1 MAVIQKQFNYMAF
14 PQSFSRGNP
23 IPLDKSAVWYDF
35 AAMVEYAQSGATA
48 YVGQVLAYVNETDN
62 TAKAY
67 IIADTNGTLTEVGAA
82 TLGDNKTIVLE
93 EGTLALKN
101 WGKEYYRWVDA
112 VGEEGQEGYVA
123 GHHEKQV
130 VDGTH
135 PWIAGLEPKAV
146 AGEDGTF
153 ELAWYQPSTTTV
165 EGLNSTVS
173 TIRTT
178 VEEITAAL
186 GDAET
191 DGTIRGDIADL
202 KTEVAK
208 KIDAA
213 GGTMTGDLTLADGS
227 KAASE
232 TVVDTK
238 IATAIG
244 SAGHLKRLVVEQLPE
259 VSAADVDTIYM
270 VKDATVTTGDAYKE
284 YMVIDG
290 AFAQIGD
297 TSVNLEPYATTADV
311 EAKVKVVQDDL
322 NEHKADAVA
331 HITADER
338 TAWNGKL
345 DADNADYTTLVA
357 NKQKLV
363 DIPAIKTIGSGLTLQ
378 EDGTLRTDISA
389 MTGMMRFR
397 GAVSTKPTTST
408 TVPSDNLGAWR
419 AGDVVLYETAEY
431 VVASLNTSSQPVWQ
445 LLGDEGAYQTKL
457 SFTSTPSLTN
467 KVVTNDTLTSNVNTL
482 DGKITTA
489 QNAASAAQI
498 SADNAKNVAD
508 AAQADATSALNRIDA
523 LDVTDTDSGFVTAV
537 TQTDG
542 KIAVTKKTLAASD
555 VTDLLS
561 FDGTYNAS
569 TNKIATTS
577 TVTNAIDG
585 LSSSVAA
592 AVASG
597 NQYSVLTG
605 VTQSGGKLTAKTEV
619 KLAAIA
625 VTGNVNDLIQTGGDV
640 LVIYGGTST
649 TVI

>member
-112 VGEEGQEGYVA
+112 VGEEGKEGYVA

-146 AGEDGTF
+146 AGADGTF

-173 TIRTT
+173 SIRTT
-178 VEEITAAL
+178 VEGITAAL

-270 VKDATVTTGDAYKE
+270 VKDTAVTTGDAYKE

-338 TAWNGKL
+338 NAWNGKL

-363 DIPAIKTIGSGLTLQ
+363 DIPAIKTIGTGLTLN
-378 EDGTLRTDISA
+378 EDGTLVGAQEYELPVATADRLGGVKAGGAGVSIAADGVVSAKVKAGNGLSVGEEGIVLATATDSAAGA
-389 MTGMMRFR
+389 MTAEEHVKLSNIEE
-397 GAVSTKPTTST
+397 GAQRNVVVGALVGG
-408 TVPSDNLGAWR
+408 TVVAPNENKQLVIGYADEER
-419 AGDVVLYETAEY
+419 AGVVKSSSAEAKNKIRVETDGTM
-431 VVASLNTSSQPVWQ
+431 SLNAVGVS
-445 LLGDEGAYQTKL
+445 K
-457 SFTSTPSLTN
+457 LTN
-467 KVVTNDTLTSNVNTL
+467 EDNCELILNC
-482 DGKITTA
+482 G
-489 QNAASAAQI
+489 NA
-498 SADNAKNVAD
+498 
-508 AAQADATSALNRIDA
+508 
-523 LDVTDTDSGFVTAV
+523 
-537 TQTDG
+537 
-542 KIAVTKKTLAASD
+542 
-555 VTDLLS
+555 
-561 FDGTYNAS
+561 
-569 TNKIATTS
+569 
-577 TVTNAIDG
+577 
-585 LSSSVAA
+585 
-592 AVASG
+592 
-597 NQYSVLTG
+597 
-605 VTQSGGKLTAKTEV
+605 
-619 KLAAIA
+619 
-625 VTGNVNDLIQTGGDV
+625 
-640 LVIYGGTST
+640 
-649 TVI
+649 

>member
-112 VGEEGQEGYVA
+112 VGEEGKEGYVA

-130 VDGTH
+130 VDDAH

-146 AGEDGTF
+146 AGADGTF

-173 TIRTT
+173 SIRTT
-178 VEEITAAL
+178 VEGITAAL

-259 VSAADVDTIYM
+259 VSAANVDTIYM
-270 VKDATVTTGDAYKE
+270 VKDTSVTTGDAYKE
-284 YMVIDG
+284 YMLIDG

-297 TSVNLEPYATTADV
+297 TSVNLEPYATTASV

-322 NEHKADAVA
+322 KGHKADAVA
-331 HITADER
+331 HITAEER

-345 DADNADYTTLVA
+345 DANNADYTTLVA

-363 DIPAIKTIGSGLTLQ
+363 DIPAIKTIGTGLTLN
-378 EDGTLRTDISA
+378 EDGTLVGAQEYELPVATADRLGGVKAGGAGVSIAADGVVSAKVKAGNGLSVGEEGIVLATATDAAAGA
-389 MTGMMRFR
+389 MTAEEHVKLSNIEE
-397 GAVSTKPTTST
+397 GAQRNAVVGALVGG
-408 TVPSDNLGAWR
+408 TVVTPNENKQIIIGYADEER
-419 AGDVVLYETAEY
+419 AGVVKSSSAEAKNK
-431 VVASLNTSSQPVWQ
+431 VRVEADGTMSLNAVGVS
-445 LLGDEGAYQTKL
+445 K
-457 SFTSTPSLTN
+457 LTN
-467 KVVTNDTLTSNVNTL
+467 EDDCELILNC
-482 DGKITTA
+482 G
-489 QNAASAAQI
+489 NA
-498 SADNAKNVAD
+498 
-508 AAQADATSALNRIDA
+508 
-523 LDVTDTDSGFVTAV
+523 
-537 TQTDG
+537 
-542 KIAVTKKTLAASD
+542 
-555 VTDLLS
+555 
-561 FDGTYNAS
+561 
-569 TNKIATTS
+569 
-577 TVTNAIDG
+577 
-585 LSSSVAA
+585 
-592 AVASG
+592 
-597 NQYSVLTG
+597 
-605 VTQSGGKLTAKTEV
+605 
-619 KLAAIA
+619 
-625 VTGNVNDLIQTGGDV
+625 
-640 LVIYGGTST
+640 
-649 TVI
+649 

>member
-1 MAVIQKQFNYMAF
+1 MAVIQKEFDKMAM
-14 PQSFSRGNP
+14 PLSIERANP
-23 IPLDKSAVWYDF
+23 VCLDSTGIWYDF
-35 AAMVEYAQSGATA
+35 AAMVEYAQSNPVA

-101 WGKEYYRWVDA
+101 WGKEYYRWVEA

-146 AGEDGTF
+146 AGADGTF

-259 VSAADVDTIYM
+259 VAEADVDTIYM
-270 VKDATVTTGDAYKE
+270 VKDATVTTDDAYKE

-297 TSVNLEPYATTADV
+297 TSVNLEPYAKTADV
-311 EAKVKVVQDDL
+311 EAKVKVVQDGLD
-322 NEHKADAVA
+322 EHKADAVA

-363 DIPAIKTIGSGLTLQ
+363 DIPAIKTIGTGLTLN
-378 EDGTLRTDISA
+378 EDGSLVGAQEYELPVATADTLGGVKAGGSGVAIAADGVISA
-389 MTGMMRFR
+389 KVKAGNGLSVGEDGIVLATATDAAA
-397 GAVSTKPTTST
+397 GAM
-408 TVPSDNLGAWR
+408 
-419 AGDVVLYETAEY
+419 TAEEHVKLSNIEEGAQKN
-431 VVASLNTSSQPVWQ
+431 VVVGALVGGTVVTPNENKQLVIGYADEEKAGVVKSSAAEAKNKVRVETDGTMSLN
-445 LLGDEGAYQTKL
+445 
-457 SFTSTPSLTN
+457 
-467 KVVTNDTLTSNVNTL
+467 
-482 DGKITTA
+482 
-489 QNAASAAQI
+489 
-498 SADNAKNVAD
+498 
-508 AAQADATSALNRIDA
+508 
-523 LDVTDTDSGFVTAV
+523 AV
-537 TQTDG
+537 
-542 KIAVTKKTLAASD
+542 
-555 VTDLLS
+555 
-561 FDGTYNAS
+561 
-569 TNKIATTS
+569 
-577 TVTNAIDG
+577 
-585 LSSSVAA
+585 
-592 AVASG
+592 
-597 NQYSVLTG
+597 G
-605 VTQSGGKLTAKTEV
+605 VS
-619 KLAAIA
+619 KLANEDDCELILNC
-625 VTGNVNDLIQTGGDV
+625 GNA
-640 LVIYGGTST
+640 
-649 TVI
+649 

>member
-1 MAVIQKQFNYMAF
+1 MAVIQKDYNKMAL
-14 PQSFSRGNP
+14 PLSIERANP
-23 IPLDKSAVWYDF
+23 ISLDSTAVWYDF

-112 VGEEGQEGYVA
+112 VGEEGKEGYVA

-130 VDGTH
+130 VDDSH

-146 AGEDGTF
+146 AGADGTF

-173 TIRTT
+173 SIRTT
-178 VEEITAAL
+178 VEGITAAL

-213 GGTMTGDLTLADGS
+213 GGTMTGNLTLADGS

-270 VKDATVTTGDAYKE
+270 VKDTSVTTGDAYKE

-297 TSVNLEPYATTADV
+297 TSVNLEPYATTASV

-363 DIPAIKTIGSGLTLQ
+363 DIPAIKTIGTGLTLN
-378 EDGTLRTDISA
+378 EDGTLVGAQEYELPVATADRLGGVKAGGAGVSIAADGVVSAKVKAGNGLSVGEEGIVLATATDAAAGA
-389 MTGMMRFR
+389 MTAEEHVKLSNIEE
-397 GAVSTKPTTST
+397 GAQRNAVVGALVGG
-408 TVPSDNLGAWR
+408 TVVTPNENKQIIIGYADEER
-419 AGDVVLYETAEY
+419 AGVVKSSSAEAKNK
-431 VVASLNTSSQPVWQ
+431 VRVEADGTMSLNAVGVS
-445 LLGDEGAYQTKL
+445 K
-457 SFTSTPSLTN
+457 LTN
-467 KVVTNDTLTSNVNTL
+467 EDDCELILNC
-482 DGKITTA
+482 G
-489 QNAASAAQI
+489 NA
-498 SADNAKNVAD
+498 
-508 AAQADATSALNRIDA
+508 
-523 LDVTDTDSGFVTAV
+523 
-537 TQTDG
+537 
-542 KIAVTKKTLAASD
+542 
-555 VTDLLS
+555 
-561 FDGTYNAS
+561 
-569 TNKIATTS
+569 
-577 TVTNAIDG
+577 
-585 LSSSVAA
+585 
-592 AVASG
+592 
-597 NQYSVLTG
+597 
-605 VTQSGGKLTAKTEV
+605 
-619 KLAAIA
+619 
-625 VTGNVNDLIQTGGDV
+625 
-640 LVIYGGTST
+640 
-649 TVI
+649 

>member
-1 MAVIQKQFNYMAF
+1 MAVIQKDYNKMAL
-14 PQSFSRGNP
+14 PLSIERANP
-23 IPLDKSAVWYDF
+23 ISLDSTAVWYDF

-112 VGEEGQEGYVA
+112 VGEEGKEGYVA

-130 VDGTH
+130 VDDTH

-146 AGEDGTF
+146 AGADGTF

-173 TIRTT
+173 SIRTT
-178 VEEITAAL
+178 VEGITAAL

-270 VKDATVTTGDAYKE
+270 VKDATVSTGDAYKE

-338 TAWNGKL
+338 NAWNGKL

-363 DIPAIKTIGSGLTLQ
+363 DIPAIKTIGTGLTLN
-378 EDGTLRTDISA
+378 EDGTLVGAQEYELPVATADRLGGVKAGGAGVSIAADGVVSAKVKAGNGLSVGEEGIVLATATDAAAGA
-389 MTGMMRFR
+389 MTAEEHVKLSNIEE
-397 GAVSTKPTTST
+397 GAQRNVVVGALVGG
-408 TVPSDNLGAWR
+408 TVVTPNENKQLVIGYADEER
-419 AGDVVLYETAEY
+419 AGVVKSSSAEAKNKIRVETDGTM
-431 VVASLNTSSQPVWQ
+431 SLNAVGVS
-445 LLGDEGAYQTKL
+445 K
-457 SFTSTPSLTN
+457 LTN
-467 KVVTNDTLTSNVNTL
+467 EDDCELILNC
-482 DGKITTA
+482 G
-489 QNAASAAQI
+489 NA
-498 SADNAKNVAD
+498 
-508 AAQADATSALNRIDA
+508 
-523 LDVTDTDSGFVTAV
+523 
-537 TQTDG
+537 
-542 KIAVTKKTLAASD
+542 
-555 VTDLLS
+555 
-561 FDGTYNAS
+561 
-569 TNKIATTS
+569 
-577 TVTNAIDG
+577 
-585 LSSSVAA
+585 
-592 AVASG
+592 
-597 NQYSVLTG
+597 
-605 VTQSGGKLTAKTEV
+605 
-619 KLAAIA
+619 
-625 VTGNVNDLIQTGGDV
+625 
-640 LVIYGGTST
+640 
-649 TVI
+649 

>member
-1 MAVIQKQFNYMAF
+1 MAVIQKDYNKMAL
-14 PQSFSRGNP
+14 PLSIERANP
-23 IPLDKSAVWYDF
+23 ISLDSTAVWYDF
-35 AAMVEYAQSGATA
+35 AAMAEYAQSGATA
-48 YVGQVLAYVNETDN
+48 YVGQVLAYVNEADN

-112 VGEEGQEGYVA
+112 VGEEGKEGYVA

-130 VDGTH
+130 VDDSH

-146 AGEDGTF
+146 AGADGTF

-173 TIRTT
+173 SIRTT
-178 VEEITAAL
+178 VEGITAAL

-259 VSAADVDTIYM
+259 ISAADVDTIYM
-270 VKDATVTTGDAYKE
+270 VKDATVTSGDAYKE

-338 TAWNGKL
+338 NAWNGKL

-363 DIPAIKTIGSGLTLQ
+363 DIPAIKTIGTGLTLN
-378 EDGTLRTDISA
+378 EDGTLVGAQEYELPVATADRLGGVKAGGEGVSIAADGVVSAKVKAGNGLSVGEEGIVLATATDAAAGA
-389 MTGMMRFR
+389 MTAEEHVKLSNIEE
-397 GAVSTKPTTST
+397 GAQRNVVVGALVGD
-408 TVPSDNLGAWR
+408 TVVTINENKQLVIGYADEER
-419 AGDVVLYETAEY
+419 AGVVKSSSAEAKNKVRVETDGTM
-431 VVASLNTSSQPVWQ
+431 SLNAVGVS
-445 LLGDEGAYQTKL
+445 K
-457 SFTSTPSLTN
+457 LTN
-467 KVVTNDTLTSNVNTL
+467 EDDCELILNC
-482 DGKITTA
+482 G
-489 QNAASAAQI
+489 NA
-498 SADNAKNVAD
+498 
-508 AAQADATSALNRIDA
+508 
-523 LDVTDTDSGFVTAV
+523 
-537 TQTDG
+537 
-542 KIAVTKKTLAASD
+542 
-555 VTDLLS
+555 
-561 FDGTYNAS
+561 
-569 TNKIATTS
+569 
-577 TVTNAIDG
+577 
-585 LSSSVAA
+585 
-592 AVASG
+592 
-597 NQYSVLTG
+597 
-605 VTQSGGKLTAKTEV
+605 
-619 KLAAIA
+619 
-625 VTGNVNDLIQTGGDV
+625 
-640 LVIYGGTST
+640 
-649 TVI
+649 

>member
-1 MAVIQKQFNYMAF
+1 MAVIQKDYNKMAL
-14 PQSFSRGNP
+14 PLSIERANP
-23 IPLDKSAVWYDF
+23 ISLDSTAVWYDF

-48 YVGQVLAYVNETDN
+48 YVGQVLAYVNEADN

-112 VGEEGQEGYVA
+112 VGEEGKEGYVA

-130 VDGTH
+130 VDDSH

-146 AGEDGTF
+146 AGADGTF

-173 TIRTT
+173 SIRTT
-178 VEEITAAL
+178 VEGITAAL

-259 VSAADVDTIYM
+259 VSTADVDTIYM
-270 VKDATVTTGDAYKE
+270 VKDATVSTGDAYKE

-297 TSVNLEPYATTADV
+297 TSVNLEPYATTASV

-331 HITADER
+331 HITAEER

-363 DIPAIKTIGSGLTLQ
+363 DIPAIKTIGTGLTLN
-378 EDGTLRTDISA
+378 EDGTLVGAQEYELPVATADRLGGVKAGGAGVSIAADGVVSAKVKAGNGLSVGEEGIVLATATDAAAGA
-389 MTGMMRFR
+389 MTAEEHVKLSNIEE
-397 GAVSTKPTTST
+397 GAQRNVVVGALVGG
-408 TVPSDNLGAWR
+408 TVVTPNENKQLVIGYADEER
-419 AGDVVLYETAEY
+419 AGVVKSSSAEAKNKVRVETDGTM
-431 VVASLNTSSQPVWQ
+431 SLNAVGVS
-445 LLGDEGAYQTKL
+445 K
-457 SFTSTPSLTN
+457 LTN
-467 KVVTNDTLTSNVNTL
+467 EDDCELILNC
-482 DGKITTA
+482 G
-489 QNAASAAQI
+489 NA
-498 SADNAKNVAD
+498 
-508 AAQADATSALNRIDA
+508 
-523 LDVTDTDSGFVTAV
+523 
-537 TQTDG
+537 
-542 KIAVTKKTLAASD
+542 
-555 VTDLLS
+555 
-561 FDGTYNAS
+561 
-569 TNKIATTS
+569 
-577 TVTNAIDG
+577 
-585 LSSSVAA
+585 
-592 AVASG
+592 
-597 NQYSVLTG
+597 
-605 VTQSGGKLTAKTEV
+605 
-619 KLAAIA
+619 
-625 VTGNVNDLIQTGGDV
+625 
-640 LVIYGGTST
+640 
-649 TVI
+649 

>member
-1 MAVIQKQFNYMAF
+1 MAVIQKDYNKMAL
-14 PQSFSRGNP
+14 PLSIERANP
-23 IPLDKSAVWYDF
+23 ISLDSTAVWYDF

-112 VGEEGQEGYVA
+112 VGEEGKEGYVA
-123 GHHEKQV
+123 GHHEKQI

-146 AGEDGTF
+146 AGADGTF

-173 TIRTT
+173 SIRTT
-178 VEEITAAL
+178 VEGITAAL

-213 GGTMTGDLTLADGS
+213 GGTMTGNLTLADGS

-259 VSAADVDTIYM
+259 VSAANVDTIYM
-270 VKDATVTTGDAYKE
+270 VKDATVSTGDAYKE

-297 TSVNLEPYATTADV
+297 TSVNLEPYATTASV

-363 DIPAIKTIGSGLTLQ
+363 DIPAIKTIGTGLTLN
-378 EDGTLRTDISA
+378 EDGTLVGAQEYELPVATADRLGGVKAGGAGVSIAADGVVSAKVKAGNGLSVGEEGIVLATATDAAAGA
-389 MTGMMRFR
+389 MTAEEHVKLSNIEE
-397 GAVSTKPTTST
+397 GAQRNAVVGALVGG
-408 TVPSDNLGAWR
+408 TVVTPNENKQIIIGYADEER
-419 AGDVVLYETAEY
+419 AGVVKSSSAEAKNK
-431 VVASLNTSSQPVWQ
+431 VRVEADGTMSLNAVGVS
-445 LLGDEGAYQTKL
+445 K
-457 SFTSTPSLTN
+457 LTN
-467 KVVTNDTLTSNVNTL
+467 EDDCELILNC
-482 DGKITTA
+482 G
-489 QNAASAAQI
+489 NA
-498 SADNAKNVAD
+498 
-508 AAQADATSALNRIDA
+508 
-523 LDVTDTDSGFVTAV
+523 
-537 TQTDG
+537 
-542 KIAVTKKTLAASD
+542 
-555 VTDLLS
+555 
-561 FDGTYNAS
+561 
-569 TNKIATTS
+569 
-577 TVTNAIDG
+577 
-585 LSSSVAA
+585 
-592 AVASG
+592 
-597 NQYSVLTG
+597 
-605 VTQSGGKLTAKTEV
+605 
-619 KLAAIA
+619 
-625 VTGNVNDLIQTGGDV
+625 
-640 LVIYGGTST
+640 
-649 TVI
+649 

>member
-1 MAVIQKQFNYMAF
+1 MAVIQKDYNKMAL
-14 PQSFSRGNP
+14 PLSIERANP
-23 IPLDKSAVWYDF
+23 ISLDSTAVWYDF

-48 YVGQVLAYVNETDN
+48 YVGQVLAYVNEAEN

-112 VGEEGQEGYVA
+112 VGEEGKEGYVA

-130 VDGTH
+130 VDGTN

-146 AGEDGTF
+146 AGADGTF

-173 TIRTT
+173 SIRTT
-178 VEEITAAL
+178 VEGITAAL

-322 NEHKADAVA
+322 NGHKADAVA

-345 DADNADYTTLVA
+345 DANNADYTTLVA

-363 DIPAIKTIGSGLTLQ
+363 DIPAIKTIGTGLTLN
-378 EDGTLRTDISA
+378 EDGTLVGAQEYELPVATAERLGGVKAGGAGVSIAADGVVSAKVKAGNGLSVGEEGIVLATATDAAAGA
-389 MTGMMRFR
+389 MT
-397 GAVSTKPTTST
+397 
-408 TVPSDNLGAWR
+408 
-419 AGDVVLYETAEY
+419 AEEH
-431 VVASLNTSSQPVWQ
+431 VKLSNIE
-445 LLGDEGAYQTKL
+445 EGAQR
-457 SFTSTPSLTN
+457 N
-467 KVVTNDTLTSNVNTL
+467 VVV
-482 DGKITTA
+482 G
-489 QNAASAAQI
+489 
-498 SADNAKNVAD
+498 
-508 AAQADATSALNRIDA
+508 AL
-523 LDVTDTDSGFVTAV
+523 VGGTAV
-537 TQTDG
+537 TINENKQLVIGYADEERAGVVKSSSAEAKNKIRVETDG
-542 KIAVTKKTLAASD
+542 TMSLNAV
-555 VTDLLS
+555 
-561 FDGTYNAS
+561 
-569 TNKIATTS
+569 
-577 TVTNAIDG
+577 
-585 LSSSVAA
+585 
-592 AVASG
+592 
-597 NQYSVLTG
+597 G
-605 VTQSGGKLTAKTEV
+605 VSKLTNEDDCE
-619 KLAAIA
+619 LILNC
-625 VTGNVNDLIQTGGDV
+625 GNA
-640 LVIYGGTST
+640 
-649 TVI
+649 

>member
-1 MAVIQKQFNYMAF
+1 MAVIQKDYNKMAL
-14 PQSFSRGNP
+14 PLSIERANP
-23 IPLDKSAVWYDF
+23 ISLDSTAVWYDF
-35 AAMVEYAQSGATA
+35 SAMVEYAQSGATA

-62 TAKAY
+62 SAKAY

-101 WGKEYYRWVDA
+101 WGKEYYRWVEA

-146 AGEDGTF
+146 AGVDGTF

-178 VEEITAAL
+178 VEGITAAL

-232 TVVDTK
+232 NVVDTK

-259 VSAADVDTIYM
+259 VAAADADTIYM
-270 VKDATVTTGDAYKE
+270 VKDTTVTTGDAYKE

-297 TSVNLEPYATTADV
+297 TSVNLEPYAKTADV
-311 EAKVKVVQDDL
+311 EAKVKAVQDDL

-363 DIPAIKTIGSGLTLQ
+363 DIPAIKTIGTGLTLN
-378 EDGTLRTDISA
+378 EDGSLVGAQEYELPIAAADKLGGVKAGGAGVSIAADGVISA
-389 MTGMMRFR
+389 KVKAGNGLSVGEEGIVLATATDTAA
-397 GAVSTKPTTST
+397 GAM
-408 TVPSDNLGAWR
+408 
-419 AGDVVLYETAEY
+419 TAEEH
-431 VVASLNTSSQPVWQ
+431 VKLSNIE
-445 LLGDEGAYQTKL
+445 EGAQ
-457 SFTSTPSLTN
+457 
-467 KVVTNDTLTSNVNTL
+467 
-482 DGKITTA
+482 
-489 QNAASAAQI
+489 
-498 SADNAKNVAD
+498 KNVVVG
-508 AAQADATSALNRIDA
+508 AL
-523 LDVTDTDSGFVTAV
+523 VGGTAV
-537 TQTDG
+537 T
-542 KIAVTKKTLAASD
+542 I
-555 VTDLLS
+555 
-561 FDGTYNAS
+561 NE
-569 TNKIATTS
+569 NKQLVIGYADEEKAG
-577 TVTNAIDG
+577 VVK
-585 LSSSVAA
+585 SSSVEAKNKVRVETDGTMSLN
-592 AVASG
+592 AV
-597 NQYSVLTG
+597 G
-605 VTQSGGKLTAKTEV
+605 VS
-619 KLAAIA
+619 KLANEDDCELILNC
-625 VTGNVNDLIQTGGDV
+625 GNA
-640 LVIYGGTST
+640 
-649 TVI
+649 

>member
-1 MAVIQKQFNYMAF
+1 MAVIQKDYNKMAL
-14 PQSFSRGNP
+14 PLSIERANP
-23 IPLDKSAVWYDF
+23 ISLDSTAVWYDF

-48 YVGQVLAYVNETDN
+48 YVGQVLAYVNETDS

-112 VGEEGQEGYVA
+112 VGEEGKEGYVA

-146 AGEDGTF
+146 AGADGTF

-173 TIRTT
+173 SIRTT
-178 VEEITAAL
+178 VEGITAAL

-270 VKDATVTTGDAYKE
+270 VKDATVSTGDAYKE

-297 TSVNLEPYATTADV
+297 TSVNLEPYATTASV

-338 TAWNGKL
+338 NAWNGKL

-363 DIPAIKTIGSGLTLQ
+363 DIPAIKTIGTGLTLN
-378 EDGTLRTDISA
+378 EDGTLVGAQEYELPVATADRLGGVKAGGAGVSIAADGVVSAKVKAGNGLSVGEEGIVLATATDSAAGA
-389 MTGMMRFR
+389 MT
-397 GAVSTKPTTST
+397 
-408 TVPSDNLGAWR
+408 
-419 AGDVVLYETAEY
+419 AEEH
-431 VVASLNTSSQPVWQ
+431 VKLSNIE
-445 LLGDEGAYQTKL
+445 EGAQR
-457 SFTSTPSLTN
+457 N
-467 KVVTNDTLTSNVNTL
+467 VVV
-482 DGKITTA
+482 G
-489 QNAASAAQI
+489 
-498 SADNAKNVAD
+498 
-508 AAQADATSALNRIDA
+508 AL
-523 LDVTDTDSGFVTAV
+523 VGGTAV
-537 TQTDG
+537 TPNENKLLIIGYADEERAGVVKSSSAEAKNKVRVETDG
-542 KIAVTKKTLAASD
+542 TMSINAV
-555 VTDLLS
+555 
-561 FDGTYNAS
+561 
-569 TNKIATTS
+569 
-577 TVTNAIDG
+577 
-585 LSSSVAA
+585 
-592 AVASG
+592 
-597 NQYSVLTG
+597 G
-605 VTQSGGKLTAKTEV
+605 VSKLTNEDDCE
-619 KLAAIA
+619 LILNC
-625 VTGNVNDLIQTGGDV
+625 GNA
-640 LVIYGGTST
+640 
-649 TVI
+649 

>member
-48 YVGQVLAYVNETDN
+48 YVGQVLAYVNEADN

-112 VGEEGQEGYVA
+112 VGEEGKEGYVA
-123 GHHEKQV
+123 GHHEKQT
-130 VDGTH
+130 VDESH

-146 AGEDGTF
+146 AGADGTF

-173 TIRTT
+173 SIRTT
-178 VEEITAAL
+178 VEGITAAL

-259 VSAADVDTIYM
+259 VSAANVDTIYM
-270 VKDATVTTGDAYKE
+270 VKDATVSTGDAYKE

-297 TSVNLEPYATTADV
+297 TSVNLEPYATTASV

-363 DIPAIKTIGSGLTLQ
+363 DIPAIKTIGTGLTLN
-378 EDGTLRTDISA
+378 EDGTLVGAQEYELPVATADRLGGVKAGGAGVSIAADGVVSAKVKAGNGLSVGEEGIVLATATDAAAGA
-389 MTGMMRFR
+389 MTAEEHVKLSNIEE
-397 GAVSTKPTTST
+397 GAQRNVVVGALVGG
-408 TVPSDNLGAWR
+408 TVVTINENKQLVIGYADEER
-419 AGDVVLYETAEY
+419 AGVVKSSSAEAKNKIRVETDGTM
-431 VVASLNTSSQPVWQ
+431 SLNAVGVS
-445 LLGDEGAYQTKL
+445 K
-457 SFTSTPSLTN
+457 LTN
-467 KVVTNDTLTSNVNTL
+467 EDDCELILNC
-482 DGKITTA
+482 G
-489 QNAASAAQI
+489 NA
-498 SADNAKNVAD
+498 
-508 AAQADATSALNRIDA
+508 
-523 LDVTDTDSGFVTAV
+523 
-537 TQTDG
+537 
-542 KIAVTKKTLAASD
+542 
-555 VTDLLS
+555 
-561 FDGTYNAS
+561 
-569 TNKIATTS
+569 
-577 TVTNAIDG
+577 
-585 LSSSVAA
+585 
-592 AVASG
+592 
-597 NQYSVLTG
+597 
-605 VTQSGGKLTAKTEV
+605 
-619 KLAAIA
+619 
-625 VTGNVNDLIQTGGDV
+625 
-640 LVIYGGTST
+640 
-649 TVI
+649 

>member
-1 MAVIQKQFNYMAF
+1 MAVIQKDYNKMAL
-14 PQSFSRGNP
+14 PLSIERANP
-23 IPLDKSAVWYDF
+23 ISLDSTAVWYDF
-35 AAMVEYAQSGATA
+35 AAMVEYAQSDATA
-48 YVGQVLAYVNETDN
+48 YVGQVLAYVNEADN

-112 VGEEGQEGYVA
+112 VGEEGKEGYVA

-146 AGEDGTF
+146 AGADGTF

-173 TIRTT
+173 SIRTT
-178 VEEITAAL
+178 VEGITAAL

-345 DADNADYTTLVA
+345 DANNADYTTLVA

-363 DIPAIKTIGSGLTLQ
+363 DIPAIKTIGTGLTLN
-378 EDGTLRTDISA
+378 EDGTLVGAQEYELPVATADRLGGVKAGGAGVSIAADGVVSAKVKAGNGLSVGEEGIVLATATDAAAGA
-389 MTGMMRFR
+389 MTAEEHVKLSNIEE
-397 GAVSTKPTTST
+397 GAQRNAVVGALVGG
-408 TVPSDNLGAWR
+408 TVVTPNENKQIIIGYADEER
-419 AGDVVLYETAEY
+419 AGVVKSSSAEAKNK
-431 VVASLNTSSQPVWQ
+431 VRVEADGTMSLNAVGVS
-445 LLGDEGAYQTKL
+445 K
-457 SFTSTPSLTN
+457 LTN
-467 KVVTNDTLTSNVNTL
+467 EDDCELILNC
-482 DGKITTA
+482 G
-489 QNAASAAQI
+489 NA
-498 SADNAKNVAD
+498 
-508 AAQADATSALNRIDA
+508 
-523 LDVTDTDSGFVTAV
+523 
-537 TQTDG
+537 
-542 KIAVTKKTLAASD
+542 
-555 VTDLLS
+555 
-561 FDGTYNAS
+561 
-569 TNKIATTS
+569 
-577 TVTNAIDG
+577 
-585 LSSSVAA
+585 
-592 AVASG
+592 
-597 NQYSVLTG
+597 
-605 VTQSGGKLTAKTEV
+605 
-619 KLAAIA
+619 
-625 VTGNVNDLIQTGGDV
+625 
-640 LVIYGGTST
+640 
-649 TVI
+649 

>member
-1 MAVIQKQFNYMAF
+1 MAVIQKDYNKMAL
-14 PQSFSRGNP
+14 PLSIERANP
-23 IPLDKSAVWYDF
+23 ISLDSTAVWYDF

-112 VGEEGQEGYVA
+112 VGEEGKEGYVA

-130 VDGTH
+130 VDDTH

-146 AGEDGTF
+146 AGADGTF

-173 TIRTT
+173 SIRTT
-178 VEEITAAL
+178 VEGITAAL
-186 GDAET
+186 GDAGT

-270 VKDATVTTGDAYKE
+270 VKDATVSTGDAYKE

-345 DADNADYTTLVA
+345 DANNADYTTLVA

-363 DIPAIKTIGSGLTLQ
+363 DIPAIKTIGTGLTLN
-378 EDGTLRTDISA
+378 EDGTLVGAQEYELPVATADRLGGVKAGGAGVSIAADGVVSAKVKAGNGLSVGEEGIVLATATDAAAGA
-389 MTGMMRFR
+389 MTAEEHVKLSNIEE
-397 GAVSTKPTTST
+397 GAQRNAVVGALVGG
-408 TVPSDNLGAWR
+408 TVVTPNENKQIIIGYADEER
-419 AGDVVLYETAEY
+419 AGVVKSSSAEAKNKIRVETDGTM
-431 VVASLNTSSQPVWQ
+431 SLNAVGVS
-445 LLGDEGAYQTKL
+445 K
-457 SFTSTPSLTN
+457 LTN
-467 KVVTNDTLTSNVNTL
+467 EDDCELILNC
-482 DGKITTA
+482 G
-489 QNAASAAQI
+489 NA
-498 SADNAKNVAD
+498 
-508 AAQADATSALNRIDA
+508 
-523 LDVTDTDSGFVTAV
+523 
-537 TQTDG
+537 
-542 KIAVTKKTLAASD
+542 
-555 VTDLLS
+555 
-561 FDGTYNAS
+561 
-569 TNKIATTS
+569 
-577 TVTNAIDG
+577 
-585 LSSSVAA
+585 
-592 AVASG
+592 
-597 NQYSVLTG
+597 
-605 VTQSGGKLTAKTEV
+605 
-619 KLAAIA
+619 
-625 VTGNVNDLIQTGGDV
+625 
-640 LVIYGGTST
+640 
-649 TVI
+649 

>member
-1 MAVIQKQFNYMAF
+1 MAVIQKDYNKMAL
-14 PQSFSRGNP
+14 PLSIERANP
-23 IPLDKSAVWYDF
+23 ISLDSTAVWYDF

-48 YVGQVLAYVNETDN
+48 YVGQVLAYVNEADN

-112 VGEEGQEGYVA
+112 VGEEGKEGYVA

-146 AGEDGTF
+146 AGADGTF

-173 TIRTT
+173 SIRTT
-178 VEEITAAL
+178 VEGITAAL

-270 VKDATVTTGDAYKE
+270 VKDTSVTTGDAYKE

-297 TSVNLEPYATTADV
+297 TSVNLEPYATTASV

-338 TAWNGKL
+338 NAWNGKL

-363 DIPAIKTIGSGLTLQ
+363 DIPAIKTIGTGLTLN
-378 EDGTLRTDISA
+378 EDGTLVGAQEYELPVATADRLGGVKAGGAGVSIAADGVVSAKVKAGNGLSVGEEGIVLATATDAAAGA
-389 MTGMMRFR
+389 MTAEEHVKLSNIEE
-397 GAVSTKPTTST
+397 GAQRNVVVGALVGG
-408 TVPSDNLGAWR
+408 TVVTPNENKQLVIGYADEER
-419 AGDVVLYETAEY
+419 AGVVKSSSAEAKNKIRVETDGTM
-431 VVASLNTSSQPVWQ
+431 SLNAVGVS
-445 LLGDEGAYQTKL
+445 K
-457 SFTSTPSLTN
+457 LTN
-467 KVVTNDTLTSNVNTL
+467 EDDCELILNC
-482 DGKITTA
+482 G
-489 QNAASAAQI
+489 NA
-498 SADNAKNVAD
+498 
-508 AAQADATSALNRIDA
+508 
-523 LDVTDTDSGFVTAV
+523 
-537 TQTDG
+537 
-542 KIAVTKKTLAASD
+542 
-555 VTDLLS
+555 
-561 FDGTYNAS
+561 
-569 TNKIATTS
+569 
-577 TVTNAIDG
+577 
-585 LSSSVAA
+585 
-592 AVASG
+592 
-597 NQYSVLTG
+597 
-605 VTQSGGKLTAKTEV
+605 
-619 KLAAIA
+619 
-625 VTGNVNDLIQTGGDV
+625 
-640 LVIYGGTST
+640 
-649 TVI
+649 

>member
-48 YVGQVLAYVNETDN
+48 YVGQVLAYVNEADN

-112 VGEEGQEGYVA
+112 VGEEGKEGYVA

-146 AGEDGTF
+146 AGADGTF

-173 TIRTT
+173 SIRTT
-178 VEEITAAL
+178 VEGITAAL

-191 DGTIRGDIADL
+191 DGTIRGEIADL

-270 VKDATVTTGDAYKE
+270 VKDTGVTTGDAYKE

-297 TSVNLEPYATTADV
+297 TSVNLEPYATTASV

-331 HITADER
+331 HITADAR
-338 TAWNGKL
+338 NAWNGKL

-363 DIPAIKTIGSGLTLQ
+363 DIPAIKTIGTGLTLN
-378 EDGTLRTDISA
+378 EDGTLVGAQEYELPVATADRLGGVKAGGAGVSIAADGVVSAKVKAGNGLSVGEEGIVLATATDTAAGA
-389 MTGMMRFR
+389 MTAEEHVKLSNIEE
-397 GAVSTKPTTST
+397 GAQRNAVVGALVGG
-408 TVPSDNLGAWR
+408 TVVTPNENKQIIIGYADEER
-419 AGDVVLYETAEY
+419 AGVV
-431 VVASLNTSSQPVWQ
+431 
-445 LLGDEGAYQTKL
+445 K
-457 SFTSTPSLTN
+457 
-467 KVVTNDTLTSNVNTL
+467 
-482 DGKITTA
+482 
-489 QNAASAAQI
+489 
-498 SADNAKNVAD
+498 
-508 AAQADATSALNRIDA
+508 
-523 LDVTDTDSGFVTAV
+523 
-537 TQTDG
+537 
-542 KIAVTKKTLAASD
+542 
-555 VTDLLS
+555 
-561 FDGTYNAS
+561 
-569 TNKIATTS
+569 
-577 TVTNAIDG
+577 
-585 LSSSVAA
+585 SSSVEAKNKVRVEA
-592 AVASG
+592 DGTMSLNAV
-597 NQYSVLTG
+597 G
-605 VTQSGGKLTAKTEV
+605 VSKLTNEDDCE
-619 KLAAIA
+619 LILNC
-625 VTGNVNDLIQTGGDV
+625 GNA
-640 LVIYGGTST
+640 
-649 TVI
+649 

>member
-1 MAVIQKQFNYMAF
+1 MAVIQKDYNKMAL
-14 PQSFSRGNP
+14 PLSIERANP
-23 IPLDKSAVWYDF
+23 ISFDSTAVWYDF

-112 VGEEGQEGYVA
+112 VGEEGKEGYVA
-123 GHHEKQV
+123 GHHEKQI

-146 AGEDGTF
+146 AGADGTF

-173 TIRTT
+173 SIRTT
-178 VEEITAAL
+178 VEGITAAL

-202 KTEVAK
+202 KTEVAT

-213 GGTMTGDLTLADGS
+213 GRTMTGDLTLADGS

-259 VSAADVDTIYM
+259 VSAANVDTIYM
-270 VKDATVTTGDAYKE
+270 VKDATVSTGDAYKE

-297 TSVNLEPYATTADV
+297 TSVNLEPYATTASV

-338 TAWNGKL
+338 NAWNGKL

-363 DIPAIKTIGSGLTLQ
+363 DIPAIKTIGTGLTLN
-378 EDGTLRTDISA
+378 EDGTLVGAQEYELPVATADRLGGVKAGGAGVSIAADGVVSAKVKAGNGLSVGEEGIVLATATDAAAGA
-389 MTGMMRFR
+389 MTAEEHVKLSNIEE
-397 GAVSTKPTTST
+397 GAQRNAVVGALVGG
-408 TVPSDNLGAWR
+408 TVVTPNENKQIIIGYADEER
-419 AGDVVLYETAEY
+419 AGVVKSSSAEAKNK
-431 VVASLNTSSQPVWQ
+431 VRVEADGTMSLNAVGVS
-445 LLGDEGAYQTKL
+445 K
-457 SFTSTPSLTN
+457 LTN
-467 KVVTNDTLTSNVNTL
+467 EDDCELILNC
-482 DGKITTA
+482 G
-489 QNAASAAQI
+489 NA
-498 SADNAKNVAD
+498 
-508 AAQADATSALNRIDA
+508 
-523 LDVTDTDSGFVTAV
+523 
-537 TQTDG
+537 
-542 KIAVTKKTLAASD
+542 
-555 VTDLLS
+555 
-561 FDGTYNAS
+561 
-569 TNKIATTS
+569 
-577 TVTNAIDG
+577 
-585 LSSSVAA
+585 
-592 AVASG
+592 
-597 NQYSVLTG
+597 
-605 VTQSGGKLTAKTEV
+605 
-619 KLAAIA
+619 
-625 VTGNVNDLIQTGGDV
+625 
-640 LVIYGGTST
+640 
-649 TVI
+649 

>member
-1 MAVIQKQFNYMAF
+1 MATIMNDAAYMGF
-14 PQSFSRGNP
+14 PLSIKRGNP
-23 IPLDKSAVWYDF
+23 APVDTTAVWYNKTELETY
-35 AAMVEYAQSGATA
+35 AASGATA
-48 YVGQVLAYVNETDN
+48 YVGQVLAYVNEAEN

-112 VGEEGQEGYVA
+112 VGEEGKEGYVA

-146 AGEDGTF
+146 AGADGTF

-173 TIRTT
+173 SIRTT
-178 VEEITAAL
+178 VEGITAAL

-232 TVVDTK
+232 TVVYTK

-322 NEHKADAVA
+322 NGHKADAVA

-345 DADNADYTTLVA
+345 DANNADYTTLVA

-363 DIPAIKTIGSGLTLQ
+363 DIPAIKTIGTGLTLN
-378 EDGTLRTDISA
+378 EDGTLVGAQEYELPVATAERLGGVKAGGAGVSIAADGVVSAKVKAGNGLSVGEEGIVLATATDAAAGA
-389 MTGMMRFR
+389 MT
-397 GAVSTKPTTST
+397 
-408 TVPSDNLGAWR
+408 
-419 AGDVVLYETAEY
+419 AEEH
-431 VVASLNTSSQPVWQ
+431 VKLSNIE
-445 LLGDEGAYQTKL
+445 EGAQR
-457 SFTSTPSLTN
+457 N
-467 KVVTNDTLTSNVNTL
+467 VVV
-482 DGKITTA
+482 G
-489 QNAASAAQI
+489 
-498 SADNAKNVAD
+498 
-508 AAQADATSALNRIDA
+508 AL
-523 LDVTDTDSGFVTAV
+523 VGGTAV
-537 TQTDG
+537 TINENKQLVIGYADEERAGVVKSSSAEAKNKIRVETDG
-542 KIAVTKKTLAASD
+542 TMSLNAV
-555 VTDLLS
+555 
-561 FDGTYNAS
+561 
-569 TNKIATTS
+569 
-577 TVTNAIDG
+577 
-585 LSSSVAA
+585 
-592 AVASG
+592 
-597 NQYSVLTG
+597 G
-605 VTQSGGKLTAKTEV
+605 VSKLTNEDDCE
-619 KLAAIA
+619 LILNC
-625 VTGNVNDLIQTGGDV
+625 GNA
-640 LVIYGGTST
+640 
-649 TVI
+649 

>member
-1 MAVIQKQFNYMAF
+1 MAVIQKDYNKMAL
-14 PQSFSRGNP
+14 PLSIERANP
-23 IPLDKSAVWYDF
+23 ISLDSTAVWYDF

-48 YVGQVLAYVNETDN
+48 YVGQVLAYVNEADN

-112 VGEEGQEGYVA
+112 VGEEGKEGYVA

-146 AGEDGTF
+146 AGADGTF

-173 TIRTT
+173 SIRTT

-186 GDAET
+186 GDAQT

-270 VKDATVTTGDAYKE
+270 VKDTSVTTGDAYKE

-297 TSVNLEPYATTADV
+297 TSVNLEPYATTASV

-363 DIPAIKTIGSGLTLQ
+363 DIPAIKTIGTGLTLN
-378 EDGTLRTDISA
+378 EDGTLVGAQEYELPVATADRLGGVKAGGAGVSIAADGVVSAKVKAGNGLSVGEEGIVLATATDAAAGA
-389 MTGMMRFR
+389 MTAEEHVKLSNIEE
-397 GAVSTKPTTST
+397 GAQRNVVVGALVGG
-408 TVPSDNLGAWR
+408 TVVTINENKQLVIGYADEER
-419 AGDVVLYETAEY
+419 AGVVKSSSAEAKNKIRVETDGTM
-431 VVASLNTSSQPVWQ
+431 SLNAVGVS
-445 LLGDEGAYQTKL
+445 K
-457 SFTSTPSLTN
+457 LTN
-467 KVVTNDTLTSNVNTL
+467 E
-482 DGKITTA
+482 DGCELILNCG
-489 QNAASAAQI
+489 NA
-498 SADNAKNVAD
+498 
-508 AAQADATSALNRIDA
+508 
-523 LDVTDTDSGFVTAV
+523 
-537 TQTDG
+537 
-542 KIAVTKKTLAASD
+542 
-555 VTDLLS
+555 
-561 FDGTYNAS
+561 
-569 TNKIATTS
+569 
-577 TVTNAIDG
+577 
-585 LSSSVAA
+585 
-592 AVASG
+592 
-597 NQYSVLTG
+597 
-605 VTQSGGKLTAKTEV
+605 
-619 KLAAIA
+619 
-625 VTGNVNDLIQTGGDV
+625 
-640 LVIYGGTST
+640 
-649 TVI
+649 

>member
-48 YVGQVLAYVNETDN
+48 YVGQVLAYVNEADN

-112 VGEEGQEGYVA
+112 VGEEGKEGYVA

-146 AGEDGTF
+146 AGADGTF

-173 TIRTT
+173 SIRTT

-186 GDAET
+186 GDAQT

-270 VKDATVTTGDAYKE
+270 VKDTSVTTGDAYKE

-297 TSVNLEPYATTADV
+297 TSVNLEPYATTASV

-363 DIPAIKTIGSGLTLQ
+363 DIPAIKTIGTGLTLN
-378 EDGTLRTDISA
+378 EDGTLVGAQEYELPVATADRLGGVKAGGAGVSIAADGVVSAKVKAGNGLSVGEEGIVLATATDAAAGA
-389 MTGMMRFR
+389 MTAEEHVKLSNIEE
-397 GAVSTKPTTST
+397 GAQRNVVVGALVGG
-408 TVPSDNLGAWR
+408 TVVTINENKQLVIGYADEER
-419 AGDVVLYETAEY
+419 AGVVKSSSAEAKNKIRVETDGTM
-431 VVASLNTSSQPVWQ
+431 SLNAVGVS
-445 LLGDEGAYQTKL
+445 K
-457 SFTSTPSLTN
+457 LTN
-467 KVVTNDTLTSNVNTL
+467 E
-482 DGKITTA
+482 DGCELILNCG
-489 QNAASAAQI
+489 NA
-498 SADNAKNVAD
+498 
-508 AAQADATSALNRIDA
+508 
-523 LDVTDTDSGFVTAV
+523 
-537 TQTDG
+537 
-542 KIAVTKKTLAASD
+542 
-555 VTDLLS
+555 
-561 FDGTYNAS
+561 
-569 TNKIATTS
+569 
-577 TVTNAIDG
+577 
-585 LSSSVAA
+585 
-592 AVASG
+592 
-597 NQYSVLTG
+597 
-605 VTQSGGKLTAKTEV
+605 
-619 KLAAIA
+619 
-625 VTGNVNDLIQTGGDV
+625 
-640 LVIYGGTST
+640 
-649 TVI
+649 

>member
-1 MAVIQKQFNYMAF
+1 MAVIQKDYNKMAL
-14 PQSFSRGNP
+14 PLSIERANP
-23 IPLDKSAVWYDF
+23 ISLDSTAVWYDF

-112 VGEEGQEGYVA
+112 VGEEGKEGYVA

-130 VDGTH
+130 VDETH

-146 AGEDGTF
+146 AGADGTF

-173 TIRTT
+173 SIRTT
-178 VEEITAAL
+178 VEGITAAL

-259 VSAADVDTIYM
+259 VSAANVDTIYM
-270 VKDATVTTGDAYKE
+270 VKDTSVTTGDAYKE
-284 YMVIDG
+284 YMLIDG

-297 TSVNLEPYATTADV
+297 TSVNLEPYATTASV

-322 NEHKADAVA
+322 NGHKADAVA
-331 HITADER
+331 HITAEER

-345 DADNADYTTLVA
+345 DANNADYTTLVA

-363 DIPAIKTIGSGLTLQ
+363 DIPAIKTIGTGLTLN
-378 EDGTLRTDISA
+378 EDGTLVGAQEYELPVATADRLGGVKAGGAGVSIAADGVISA
-389 MTGMMRFR
+389 KVKAGNGLSVGEEGIVLATATDAAAGAMTAEEHVKLSNIEE
-397 GAVSTKPTTST
+397 GAQRNAVVGALVGG
-408 TVPSDNLGAWR
+408 TVVTPNENKQIIIGYADEER
-419 AGDVVLYETAEY
+419 AGVVKSSSAEAKNK
-431 VVASLNTSSQPVWQ
+431 VRVEADGTMSLNAVGVS
-445 LLGDEGAYQTKL
+445 K
-457 SFTSTPSLTN
+457 LTN
-467 KVVTNDTLTSNVNTL
+467 EDDCELILNC
-482 DGKITTA
+482 G
-489 QNAASAAQI
+489 NA
-498 SADNAKNVAD
+498 
-508 AAQADATSALNRIDA
+508 
-523 LDVTDTDSGFVTAV
+523 
-537 TQTDG
+537 
-542 KIAVTKKTLAASD
+542 
-555 VTDLLS
+555 
-561 FDGTYNAS
+561 
-569 TNKIATTS
+569 
-577 TVTNAIDG
+577 
-585 LSSSVAA
+585 
-592 AVASG
+592 
-597 NQYSVLTG
+597 
-605 VTQSGGKLTAKTEV
+605 
-619 KLAAIA
+619 
-625 VTGNVNDLIQTGGDV
+625 
-640 LVIYGGTST
+640 
-649 TVI
+649 

>member
-1 MAVIQKQFNYMAF
+1 MAVIQKDYNKMAL
-14 PQSFSRGNP
+14 PLSIERANP
-23 IPLDKSAVWYDF
+23 ISLDSTAVWYDF

-48 YVGQVLAYVNETDN
+48 YVGQVLAYVNEADN

-112 VGEEGQEGYVA
+112 VGEEGKEGYVA

-130 VDGTH
+130 VDDAH

-146 AGEDGTF
+146 AGADGTF

-173 TIRTT
+173 SIRTT

-186 GDAET
+186 GNAET

-270 VKDATVTTGDAYKE
+270 VKDATVSTGDAYKE

-297 TSVNLEPYATTADV
+297 TSVNLEPYATTAAV

-345 DADNADYTTLVA
+345 DANNTDYTTLVA

-363 DIPAIKTIGSGLTLQ
+363 DIPAIKTIGTGLTLN
-378 EDGTLRTDISA
+378 EDGTLVGAQEYELPIATADRLGGVKAGGAGVSIAADGVVSAKVKAGNGLSVGEEGIVLATATDAAAGA
-389 MTGMMRFR
+389 MT
-397 GAVSTKPTTST
+397 
-408 TVPSDNLGAWR
+408 
-419 AGDVVLYETAEY
+419 AEEH
-431 VVASLNTSSQPVWQ
+431 VKLSNIE
-445 LLGDEGAYQTKL
+445 EGAQR
-457 SFTSTPSLTN
+457 N
-467 KVVTNDTLTSNVNTL
+467 VVV
-482 DGKITTA
+482 G
-489 QNAASAAQI
+489 
-498 SADNAKNVAD
+498 
-508 AAQADATSALNRIDA
+508 AL
-523 LDVTDTDSGFVTAV
+523 VGGTAV
-537 TQTDG
+537 TINENKQLVIGYADEEKAGVVKSSSAEAKNKVRVETDG
-542 KIAVTKKTLAASD
+542 TMSLNAV
-555 VTDLLS
+555 
-561 FDGTYNAS
+561 
-569 TNKIATTS
+569 
-577 TVTNAIDG
+577 
-585 LSSSVAA
+585 
-592 AVASG
+592 
-597 NQYSVLTG
+597 G
-605 VTQSGGKLTAKTEV
+605 VSKLTNEDDCE
-619 KLAAIA
+619 LILNC
-625 VTGNVNDLIQTGGDV
+625 GNA
-640 LVIYGGTST
+640 
-649 TVI
+649 

>member
-1 MAVIQKQFNYMAF
+1 MAVIQKDYNKMAL
-14 PQSFSRGNP
+14 PLSIERANP
-23 IPLDKSAVWYDF
+23 ISLDSTAVWYDF

-112 VGEEGQEGYVA
+112 VGEEGKEGYVA
-123 GHHEKQV
+123 GHHEKQI

-146 AGEDGTF
+146 AGADGTF

-173 TIRTT
+173 SIRTT
-178 VEEITAAL
+178 VEGITAAL

-259 VSAADVDTIYM
+259 VSAANVDTIYM
-270 VKDATVTTGDAYKE
+270 VKDATVSTGDAYKE

-297 TSVNLEPYATTADV
+297 TSVNLEPYATTASV

-338 TAWNGKL
+338 NAWNGKL

-363 DIPAIKTIGSGLTLQ
+363 DIPAIKTIGTGLTLN
-378 EDGTLRTDISA
+378 EDGTLVGAQEYELPVATADRLGGVKAGGAGVSIAADGVVSAKVKAGNGLSVGEEGIVLATATDAAAGA
-389 MTGMMRFR
+389 MTAEEHVKLSNIEE
-397 GAVSTKPTTST
+397 GAQRNAVVGALVGG
-408 TVPSDNLGAWR
+408 TVVTPNENKQIIIGYADEER
-419 AGDVVLYETAEY
+419 AGVVKSSSAEAKNK
-431 VVASLNTSSQPVWQ
+431 VRVEADGTMSLNAVGVS
-445 LLGDEGAYQTKL
+445 K
-457 SFTSTPSLTN
+457 LTN
-467 KVVTNDTLTSNVNTL
+467 EDDCELILNC
-482 DGKITTA
+482 G
-489 QNAASAAQI
+489 NA
-498 SADNAKNVAD
+498 
-508 AAQADATSALNRIDA
+508 
-523 LDVTDTDSGFVTAV
+523 
-537 TQTDG
+537 
-542 KIAVTKKTLAASD
+542 
-555 VTDLLS
+555 
-561 FDGTYNAS
+561 
-569 TNKIATTS
+569 
-577 TVTNAIDG
+577 
-585 LSSSVAA
+585 
-592 AVASG
+592 
-597 NQYSVLTG
+597 
-605 VTQSGGKLTAKTEV
+605 
-619 KLAAIA
+619 
-625 VTGNVNDLIQTGGDV
+625 
-640 LVIYGGTST
+640 
-649 TVI
+649 

>member
-1 MAVIQKQFNYMAF
+1 MAVIQKDYNKMAL
-14 PQSFSRGNP
+14 PLSIERANP
-23 IPLDKSAVWYDF
+23 ISLDSTAVWYDF

-48 YVGQVLAYVNETDN
+48 YVGQVLAYVNEAEN

-112 VGEEGQEGYVA
+112 VGEEGKEGYVA

-146 AGEDGTF
+146 AGADGTF

-173 TIRTT
+173 SIRTT
-178 VEEITAAL
+178 VEGITAAL

-270 VKDATVTTGDAYKE
+270 VKNATVTTGDAYKE

-322 NEHKADAVA
+322 NGHKADAVA

-345 DADNADYTTLVA
+345 DANNADYTTLVA

-363 DIPAIKTIGSGLTLQ
+363 DIPAIKTIGTGLTLN
-378 EDGTLRTDISA
+378 EDGTLVGAQEYELPVATAERLGGVKAGGAGVSIAADGVVSAKVKAGNGLSVGEEGIVLATATDAAAGA
-389 MTGMMRFR
+389 MT
-397 GAVSTKPTTST
+397 
-408 TVPSDNLGAWR
+408 
-419 AGDVVLYETAEY
+419 AEEH
-431 VVASLNTSSQPVWQ
+431 VKLSNIE
-445 LLGDEGAYQTKL
+445 EGAQR
-457 SFTSTPSLTN
+457 N
-467 KVVTNDTLTSNVNTL
+467 VVV
-482 DGKITTA
+482 G
-489 QNAASAAQI
+489 
-498 SADNAKNVAD
+498 
-508 AAQADATSALNRIDA
+508 AL
-523 LDVTDTDSGFVTAV
+523 VGGTAV
-537 TQTDG
+537 TINENKQLVIGYADEERAGVVKSSSAEAKNKIRVETDG
-542 KIAVTKKTLAASD
+542 TMSLNAV
-555 VTDLLS
+555 
-561 FDGTYNAS
+561 
-569 TNKIATTS
+569 
-577 TVTNAIDG
+577 
-585 LSSSVAA
+585 
-592 AVASG
+592 
-597 NQYSVLTG
+597 G
-605 VTQSGGKLTAKTEV
+605 VSKLTNEDDCE
-619 KLAAIA
+619 LILNC
-625 VTGNVNDLIQTGGDV
+625 GNA
-640 LVIYGGTST
+640 
-649 TVI
+649 

>member
-1 MAVIQKQFNYMAF
+1 MAVIQKDYNKMAL
-14 PQSFSRGNP
+14 PLSIERANP
-23 IPLDKSAVWYDF
+23 ISLDSTAVWYDF

-112 VGEEGQEGYVA
+112 VGEEGKEGYVA

-146 AGEDGTF
+146 AGADGTF

-173 TIRTT
+173 SIRTT
-178 VEEITAAL
+178 VEGITAAL

-270 VKDATVTTGDAYKE
+270 VKDTAVTTGDAYKE

-297 TSVNLEPYATTADV
+297 TSVNLEPYATTASV

-345 DADNADYTTLVA
+345 DANNADYTTLVA

-363 DIPAIKTIGSGLTLQ
+363 DIPAIKTIGTGLTLN
-378 EDGTLRTDISA
+378 EDGTLVGAQEYELPIATAERLGGVKAGGAGVSIAADGVVSAKVKAGNGLSVGEEGIVLATATDAAAGA
-389 MTGMMRFR
+389 MTAEEHVKLSNIEE
-397 GAVSTKPTTST
+397 GAQRNLVVGALVGG
-408 TVPSDNLGAWR
+408 TVVTPNENKQLIIGYADEER
-419 AGDVVLYETAEY
+419 AGVVKSSSAEAKNKIRVETDGTM
-431 VVASLNTSSQPVWQ
+431 SLNAVGVS
-445 LLGDEGAYQTKL
+445 K
-457 SFTSTPSLTN
+457 LTN
-467 KVVTNDTLTSNVNTL
+467 EDDCELILNC
-482 DGKITTA
+482 G
-489 QNAASAAQI
+489 NA
-498 SADNAKNVAD
+498 
-508 AAQADATSALNRIDA
+508 
-523 LDVTDTDSGFVTAV
+523 
-537 TQTDG
+537 
-542 KIAVTKKTLAASD
+542 
-555 VTDLLS
+555 
-561 FDGTYNAS
+561 
-569 TNKIATTS
+569 
-577 TVTNAIDG
+577 
-585 LSSSVAA
+585 
-592 AVASG
+592 
-597 NQYSVLTG
+597 
-605 VTQSGGKLTAKTEV
+605 
-619 KLAAIA
+619 
-625 VTGNVNDLIQTGGDV
+625 
-640 LVIYGGTST
+640 
-649 TVI
+649 

>member
-1 MAVIQKQFNYMAF
+1 MAVIQKDYNKMAL
-14 PQSFSRGNP
+14 PLSIERANP
-23 IPLDKSAVWYDF
+23 ISLESTAVWYDF

-48 YVGQVLAYVNETDN
+48 YVGQVLAYVNEAEN

-112 VGEEGQEGYVA
+112 VGEEGKEGYVA

-146 AGEDGTF
+146 AGADGTF

-173 TIRTT
+173 SIRTT
-178 VEEITAAL
+178 VEGITAAL

-322 NEHKADAVA
+322 NGHKADAVA

-345 DADNADYTTLVA
+345 DANNADYTTLVA

-363 DIPAIKTIGSGLTLQ
+363 DIPAIKTIGTGLTLN
-378 EDGTLRTDISA
+378 EDGTLVGAQEYELPVATAERLGGVKAGGAGVSIAADGVVSAKVKAGNGLSVGEEGIVLATATDAAAGA
-389 MTGMMRFR
+389 MT
-397 GAVSTKPTTST
+397 
-408 TVPSDNLGAWR
+408 
-419 AGDVVLYETAEY
+419 AEEH
-431 VVASLNTSSQPVWQ
+431 VKLSNIE
-445 LLGDEGAYQTKL
+445 EGAQR
-457 SFTSTPSLTN
+457 N
-467 KVVTNDTLTSNVNTL
+467 VVV
-482 DGKITTA
+482 G
-489 QNAASAAQI
+489 
-498 SADNAKNVAD
+498 
-508 AAQADATSALNRIDA
+508 AL
-523 LDVTDTDSGFVTAV
+523 VGGTAV
-537 TQTDG
+537 TINENKQLVIGYADEERAGVVKSSSAEAKNKIRVETDG
-542 KIAVTKKTLAASD
+542 TMSLNAV
-555 VTDLLS
+555 
-561 FDGTYNAS
+561 
-569 TNKIATTS
+569 
-577 TVTNAIDG
+577 
-585 LSSSVAA
+585 
-592 AVASG
+592 
-597 NQYSVLTG
+597 G
-605 VTQSGGKLTAKTEV
+605 VSKLTNEDDCELV
-619 KLAAIA
+619 LNC
-625 VTGNVNDLIQTGGDV
+625 GNA
-640 LVIYGGTST
+640 
-649 TVI
+649 

>member
-1 MAVIQKQFNYMAF
+1 MAVIQKDYNKMAL
-14 PQSFSRGNP
+14 PLSIERANP
-23 IPLDKSAVWYDF
+23 ISLDSTAVWYDF

-112 VGEEGQEGYVA
+112 VGEEGKEGYVA

-130 VDGTH
+130 VDDTH

-146 AGEDGTF
+146 AGADGTF

-173 TIRTT
+173 SIRTT
-178 VEEITAAL
+178 VEGITAAL

-270 VKDATVTTGDAYKE
+270 VKDATVSTGDAYKE

-363 DIPAIKTIGSGLTLQ
+363 DIPAIKTIGTGLTLN
-378 EDGTLRTDISA
+378 EDGTLVGAQEYELPVATADRLGGVKAGGAGVSIAADGVVSAKVKAGNGLSVGEEGIVLATATDAAAGA
-389 MTGMMRFR
+389 MTAEEHVKLSNIEE
-397 GAVSTKPTTST
+397 GAQRNVVVGALVGG
-408 TVPSDNLGAWR
+408 TVVTPNENKQLVIGYADEER
-419 AGDVVLYETAEY
+419 AGVVKSSSAEAKNKIRVETDGTM
-431 VVASLNTSSQPVWQ
+431 SLNAVGVS
-445 LLGDEGAYQTKL
+445 K
-457 SFTSTPSLTN
+457 LTN
-467 KVVTNDTLTSNVNTL
+467 EDDCELILNC
-482 DGKITTA
+482 G
-489 QNAASAAQI
+489 NA
-498 SADNAKNVAD
+498 
-508 AAQADATSALNRIDA
+508 
-523 LDVTDTDSGFVTAV
+523 
-537 TQTDG
+537 
-542 KIAVTKKTLAASD
+542 
-555 VTDLLS
+555 
-561 FDGTYNAS
+561 
-569 TNKIATTS
+569 
-577 TVTNAIDG
+577 
-585 LSSSVAA
+585 
-592 AVASG
+592 
-597 NQYSVLTG
+597 
-605 VTQSGGKLTAKTEV
+605 
-619 KLAAIA
+619 
-625 VTGNVNDLIQTGGDV
+625 
-640 LVIYGGTST
+640 
-649 TVI
+649 